1 MPNALISFSLTCK
14 MDAHA
19 SSPVAGSAAY
29 RDLVDDVDE
38 GLEGQ
43 DLLTKNAYYNK
54 ASENSISHV
63 EAKMIYKRHIL
74 EASEQDLESPIKR
87 VRTTSFPNASTES
100 YYEVPR
106 TYPFLKVLPS
116 NRQCFQKIMETDGVL
131 IDMLQT
137 QAKGVLPRG
146 TSDEQTNSGKHLS
159 SQCTSIL
166 HTFSDCR
173 SNEDHGQVSNDFHG
187 EPGVE
192 ALATHSATHPLDIS
206 PELHTIAS
214 NVQNVLN
221 LRRKFI
227 RLSLQSSQDN
237 PRDSPT
243 WKIYPPPPD
252 PTWDENKGRPDGHS
266 TKVGE
271 GVDASDLQSQTAK
284 KRKPGHNVGEDFD
297 LQDFEPCP
305 GIDQDVNYD
314 LDQGS
319 VFQIYNNSKN
329 EDELPLIDVP
339 DLRTF
344 YKAMDDIQNA
354 SSDGPTKSFAYR
366 QLDILEGKFQLY
378 FLVNSYQET
387 AECKKVPHR
396 DFYNVR
402 KVDTHVHHSACM
414 NQKHLLRFIKSKM
427 KKSPNEVVMFRDGRE
442 LSLHEVFNS
451 IQLNAYDLRYVS
463 VCSTCPAVVCC
474 RRSSYTS
481 ALSSELVYGQRPMIQ
496 PADNSQIQH

>member
-1 MPNALISFSLTCK
+1 MEAR
-14 MDAHA
+14 A

-29 RDLVDDVDE
+29 RDLIDDVDE
-38 GLEGQ
+38 GLEGR
-43 DLLTKNAYYNK
+43 DILTKNAYYNK

-74 EASEQDLESPIKR
+74 EASEQDLKSPIKR
-87 VRTTSFPNASTES
+87 IRTTSFSNAIKES
-100 YYEVPR
+100 YHELPR
-106 TYPFLKVLPS
+106 TYLFLKELRS
-116 NRQCFQKIMETDGVL
+116 NRKSTLENTETDGML
-131 IDMLQT
+131 IDVLQT
-137 QAKGVLPRG
+137 QAKDSPPKASL
-146 TSDEQTNSGKHLS
+146 DEQKDASRLLPT
-159 SQCTSIL
+159 QCTNNYLTS
-166 HTFSDCR
+166 SDCR
-173 SNEDHGQVSNDFHG
+173 SSDDHGQMSSNFHV

-192 ALATHSATHPLDIS
+192 PLATHSATHPLDIS

-214 NVQNVLN
+214 NVQTILD

-252 PTWDENKGRPDGHS
+252 PTWDENKGRPVGQS

-271 GVDASDLQSQTAK
+271 GADASDLQSQTAK

-297 LQDFEPCP
+297 LQEIEPCP
-305 GIDQDVNYD
+305 GIDQDVDYN

-319 VFQIYNNSKN
+319 VFQIYNNSKSKAQ
-329 EDELPLIDVP
+329 LPLIDVP

-344 YKAMDDIQNA
+344 YKAMDDIQSV

-442 LSLHEVFNS
+442 LSLHEVFDS
-451 IQLNAYDLRYVS
+451 IQLNAYDLRYVPFR
-463 VCSTCPAVVCC
+463 STCPMLGVV
-474 RRSSYTS
+474 
-481 ALSSELVYGQRPMIQ
+481 G
-496 PADNSQIQH
+496 D